1 MATLTADACKLR
13 RPSLAGSTSAGGLVC
28 VPFKHTMAAAF
39 ATADL
44 LRLCVLP
51 AQHVPIDLVIDW
63 PDMDSGANLDYDVGL
78 YARGTDT
85 AAGTVEDVD
94 AFIDGS
100 TVARAV
106 GRERV
111 TNALQA
117 ALASVI
123 TPSDL
128 DREVVVLAN
137 TGGAGTASKAIT
149 GYLLC
154 RPASYDD

>member
-13 RPSLAGSTSAGGLVC
+13 RPSLAGSASAGGIVC
-28 VPFKHTMAAAF
+28 VPFKHTMLAAF

-51 AQHVPIDLVIDW
+51 AQHVPLDIVIDW
-63 PDMDSGANLDYDVGL
+63 PDMDSGVALIYDVGL
-78 YARGTDT
+78 YARGSDA
-85 AAGTVEDVD
+85 AAGAVEDVD
-94 AFIDGS
+94 AFIAAS

-111 TNALQA
+111 SNALQA

-128 DREVVVLAN
+128 DREVVVLAS
-137 TGGAGTASKAIT
+137 TGGAGIATKAIT